1 MTPAPLHFSGQRL
14 LLDPA
19 GVLVWPDQ
27 HVLVVADLHL
37 EKASA
42 AAQQGHLLPPW
53 DTGLTLERLARLLR
67 RYQPKTVIAL
77 GDSFH
82 DRGGAGRMSHRETS
96 RLLAMTKQ
104 VRFVWVLGNHDPV
117 AQNVGGEWVEK
128 WQMGPLTFRHEADPQ
143 GPGDICG
150 HHHPKATVPARGTS
164 VTRPCF
170 VTDAKRIMLPAFGA
184 YTGGLDVRDQ
194 AIAALFPRGFRAFLL
209 GRDRLFSFTMTA
221 VPPRRPKGPPHR
233 TAASTPGLTP

>member
-1 MTPAPLHFSGQRL
+1 MTPAPLHFAGERL

-27 HVLVVADLHL
+27 HVMVVADLHL
-37 EKASA
+37 EKGSA
-42 AAQQGHLLPPW
+42 AARHGQLLPPW

-67 RYQPKTVIAL
+67 RYQPRLVVAL

-82 DRGGAGRMSHRETS
+82 DGGGAARMGHGEAA
-96 RLLAMTKQ
+96 RLASMTKET
-104 VRFVWVLGNHDPV
+104 RFVWVLGNHDPK
-117 AQNVGGEWVEK
+117 AQSVEGEWVEVFRL
-128 WQMGPLTFRHEADPQ
+128 GALTFRHTADVC

-150 HHHPKATVPARGTS
+150 HHHPKASVPARGAI

-184 YTGGLDVRDQ
+184 YTGGLDVRDP
-194 AIAALFPRGFRAFLL
+194 AIGALFPRGFRAFLL
-209 GRDRLFSFTMTA
+209 GRDRLFSFAMTA
-221 VPPRRPKGPPHR
+221 PRGFSRRRVGDIP
-233 TAASTPGLTP
+233 ASNPRLSP